1 MALLRTVSPTHT
13 EVRVFDVFVNK
24 RNLYELTLHSS
35 LSTAMVEIFCKNTKK
50 NQKFAYGTKLLQI
63 YDAFQ
68 PNLTYK
74 PLCAVV
80 NNQIEG
86 LTHRVFSSKQVEFLD
101 ITNQFARK
109 VYMRSMTFVLYKA
122 IEDLFPG
129 TQLIVEA
136 PVSKGYFFLLKK
148 AVSSPSEKKG
158 TEHVEVT
165 LEMVQQLRQRMR
177 EIVAE
182 GHRFT
187 RLEAPT
193 EQVAALFRER
203 GLERKAMLVEGLG
216 TLYCYYYQ
224 LCDTYDYYYGPLV
237 PSTDYLTDFDLV
249 KYYDGLLLRV
259 PRENGKL
266 PEIVKQEKM
275 LLAYRAAHKIEEH
288 VGMTSVAELN
298 ELTRKGL
305 DGAAIKV
312 AEALQ
317 EKQISRIADQIAE
330 RGDVKVVL
338 IAGPSSSGKTTFSK
352 RLSVQLMACGL
363 MPVALSLD
371 DYFIDRELTPR
382 DETGDYDFEHIESL
396 NLPLFNQQ
404 LNQLLRGEEVELP
417 RYNFAEGKS
426 EASGRRLQLAP
437 NTILILEGI
446 HALNPLLSADV
457 PEAAKFRIYVSALT
471 SIKLDN
477 HNYVPTS
484 ANRLIRR
491 IVRDHKY
498 RGSSAQQTLAR
509 WASVRRGEDRWIFP
523 FQENADVMFNSAL
536 FYELAVLRDEALP
549 LLETVHENC
558 EEHIMSSALFRFLR
572 YFEPISAKE
581 LPPTSLLREFLGGSS
596 FHY

>member
-1 MALLRTVSPTHT
+1 
-13 EVRVFDVFVNK
+13 
-24 RNLYELTLHSS
+24 
-35 LSTAMVEIFCKNTKK
+35 MVEIFCKNTK
-50 NQKFAYGTKLLQI
+50 NLQKFAYGTKLLQI

-86 LTHRVFSSKQVEFLD
+86 LNHRVFSSKQVEFLD

-122 IEDLFPG
+122 VEDLLPG
-129 TQLIVEA
+129 TQLVVEA
-136 PVSKGYFFLLKK
+136 PVSKGYFFLLK
-148 AVSSPSEKKG
+148 SSDGKSP
-158 TEHVEVT
+158 VEVT
-165 LEMVQQLRQRMR
+165 LEFAQRLRQRMR
-177 EIVAE
+177 EIIAE
-182 GHRFT
+182 GHHFR

-193 EQVAALFRER
+193 EQVVALFRER
-203 GLERKAMLVEGLG
+203 GLERKAKLIEGLG

-266 PEIVKQEKM
+266 PEIIKQEKM
-275 LLAYRAAHKIEEH
+275 LQAFRAAHKIEEH
-288 VGMTSVAELN
+288 VGMTSVGELN
-298 ELTRKGL
+298 ELTRKGQ
-305 DGAAIKV
+305 DGDAIKV

-330 RGDVKVVL
+330 REGVKVVL

-363 MPVALSLD
+363 MPIALSLD

-382 DETGDYDFEHIESL
+382 DESGDYDYEHIQSL

-404 LNQLLRGEEVELP
+404 LNALLRGEEVELP
-417 RYNFAEGKS
+417 RYDFAAGKS
-426 EASGRRLQLAP
+426 VSSGRRLRLKP

-457 PEAAKFRIYVSALT
+457 PEEAKFRIYVSALT

-477 HNYVPTS
+477 HNYVPSS
-484 ANRLIRR
+484 ANRLVRR

-498 RGSSAQQTLAR
+498 RGASTRDTLAR

-549 LLETVHENC
+549 LLESVHENY
-558 EEHIMSSALFRFLR
+558 EEHILSSTLFRFLR
-572 YFEPISAKE
+572 YFEPISTKE